1 MRAPRVFRGT
11 CSVKRVA
18 VRHAMATDCVVDGDY
33 LGAYSRFFAEFVAR
47 VNPNDQLP
55 VKVSAYDVDESEL
68 VGEIISVTLQYLNKT

>member
-1 MRAPRVFRGT
+1 
-11 CSVKRVA
+11 
-18 VRHAMATDCVVDGDY
+18 MATDCVVDGDY

-68 VGEIISVTLQYLNKT
+68 VGEIINVTLQYLNKTWASTDAFVHFSN